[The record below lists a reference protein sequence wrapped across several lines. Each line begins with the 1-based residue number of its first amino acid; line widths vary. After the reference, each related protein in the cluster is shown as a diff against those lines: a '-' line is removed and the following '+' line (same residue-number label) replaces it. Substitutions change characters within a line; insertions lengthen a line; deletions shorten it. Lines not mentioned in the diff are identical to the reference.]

1 MDCESCVGAGDR
13 PCTRLLLDSLPKQPQ
28 RARTL
33 PSPYHAAIR
42 SPQRDRSLSSE
53 LFAVITRLPHLE
65 HLELSG
71 HSTRFF
77 DPSLLG
83 HMPALRYLRIMMPDT
98 TFRTVLPAIAQRLD
112 ARTNGG
118 LWGLALVCR
127 SFNFIND
134 ALLRDLA
141 PHVTALKRLQ
151 LIGHTKVTR
160 EGVYAVLEVAPGLEE
175 LVLDA
180 APHSVSLH
188 RHLRLA
194 TQDIWAHTVPTA
206 LGVFTAHPTQDLV
219 DLSNAPRMPSLHTF
233 SLSFPAPPKR
243 VSLEVGDMP
252 VLRRTPTLHALELNI
267 TAASQGGQ
275 RRHLPTSALAALQL
289 QVDFGHLTRLA
300 LLNLVIDAQ
309 TLWSI
314 LATAPA
320 LQELYICVSSARTLT
335 DCPALSTAPLR
346 IFHANAP
353 ESTGPTRAQLAALAQ
368 NMPSIEQIG
377 SLNRVYEV
385 QRYWE
390 GETRVVELN
399 RWSQITTP
407 GYFQVWRP

>member
-1 MDCESCVGAGDR
+1 
-13 PCTRLLLDSLPKQPQ
+13 
-28 RARTL
+28 
-33 PSPYHAAIR
+33 
-42 SPQRDRSLSSE
+42 
-53 LFAVITRLPHLE
+53 
-65 HLELSG
+65 
-71 HSTRFF
+71 
-77 DPSLLG
+77 
-83 HMPALRYLRIMMPDT
+83 MPALRDLRIMMPDT
-98 TFRTVLPAIAQRLD
+98 TFRAVLPPIAQRLD

-160 EGVYAVLEVAPGLEE
+160 EGVYAILEEARGLEE

-180 APHSVSLH
+180 PPHSVSLALAPH
-188 RHLRLA
+188 TIHLARSY
-194 TQDIWAHTVPTA
+194 
-206 LGVFTAHPTQDLV
+206 VFRVHHAKAQDLV
-219 DLSNAPRMPSLHTF
+219 DLTDAPRMPALHTF

-243 VSLEVGDMP
+243 VVLEVQDMP
-252 VLRRTPTLHALELNI
+252 ILRRTPTLRALELNI
-267 TAASQGGQ
+267 TTSGELGGQ
-275 RRHLPTSALAALQL
+275 RQRYLPASALAALQL
-289 QVDFGHLTRLA
+289 QVDFSALTRLA
-300 LLNLVIDAQ
+300 LLNLIIDAD

-314 LATAPA
+314 LA
-320 LQELYICVSSARTLT
+320 LSGSLEELYICIKSAHTLHE
-335 DCPALSTAPLR
+335 CAALATAPLR

-353 ESTGPTRAQLAALAQ
+353 ESTGPTRASLAALAQ
-368 NMPSIEQIG
+368 SMPRIQQIG

-390 GETRVVELN
+390 GGARVVGLN